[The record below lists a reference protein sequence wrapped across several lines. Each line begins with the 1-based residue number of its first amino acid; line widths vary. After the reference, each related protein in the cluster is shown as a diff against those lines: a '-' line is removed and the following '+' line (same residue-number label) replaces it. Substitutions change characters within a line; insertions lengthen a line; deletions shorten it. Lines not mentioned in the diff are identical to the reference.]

1 MITKTGR
8 LWALAATASTVLA
21 GGLIFAST
29 SGAKA
34 GSAAS
39 SKPTIALTMSYT
51 GNSWGQV
58 AQQSFVATA
67 KQLEKQGKIS
77 AYYTSNANNS
87 ASTQAS
93 QITDYVLKKVSAIV
107 VEASSSTGLNGA
119 IAQAHAAH
127 IPVVVVETGPVT
139 STYAYELNPNVAE
152 MGYQSMEAAIQ
163 RLHGKGNILYVQ
175 GVAGNPFTV
184 AFKQGVE
191 KAAKAAKGVKLI
203 LGPFGNWTDSTSD
216 SLVAAEVPSLPK
228 IGAVISEGGEY
239 GAVEALVK
247 AGRPVPIAIG
257 DNRGTFLQWWW
268 KEYQSSHHKYK
279 TESLEAN
286 PWVAGAGAYVAL
298 DVLTGQKVP
307 KTLTWPTMVI
317 TNPATY
323 RKVAASSVAA
333 HANNAAWV
341 EKNVIHGKG

>member
-1 MITKTGR
+1 MTLKLNR
-8 LWALAATASTVLA
+8 LWALAVAASTVLT
-21 GGLIFAST
+21 GGLVFASSSGAT
-29 SGAKA
+29 SGR
-34 GSAAS
+34 AAS

-51 GNSWGQV
+51 GNSWGQL
-58 AQQSFVATA
+58 AQQTFIDTA

-93 QITDYVLKKVSAIV
+93 QITDYVLKKVSAII
-107 VEASSSTGLNGA
+107 VEASSPTGLNGA

-139 STYAYELNPNVAE
+139 SPYAYELNPNVAL
-152 MGYQSMEAAIQ
+152 MGYQSMEAAIK

-184 AFKQGVE
+184 SFKQGVE

-203 LGPFGNWTDSTSD
+203 VGPFGNWTDSTSD
-216 SLVAAEVPSLPK
+216 SQVAAQIPSLPK
-228 IGAVISEGGEY
+228 IDAVISEGGEY
-239 GAVEALVK
+239 GAVEALIK

-268 KEYQSSHHKYK
+268 KEYQSSHHKYN

-298 DVLTGQKVP
+298 DILAGQNVP
-307 KTLTWPTMVI
+307 KTMTWPTMVI
-317 TNPATY
+317 TNPATF
-323 RKVAASSVAA
+323 RKVPASHVAA
-333 HANNAAWV
+333 QAHNATWV